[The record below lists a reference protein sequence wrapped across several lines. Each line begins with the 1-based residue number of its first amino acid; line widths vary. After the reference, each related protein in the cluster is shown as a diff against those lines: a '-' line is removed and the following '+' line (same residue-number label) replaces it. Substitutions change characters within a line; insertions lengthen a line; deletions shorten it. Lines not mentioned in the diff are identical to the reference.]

1 MLYLCNRKRNKQQT
15 KKQSVMKKFLINF
28 KEVTYGVVEVFAE
41 NEDEAREIAETDGM
55 RYDDNSEMELGELVS
70 EEDIDEE

>member
-1 MLYLCNRKRNKQQT
+1 
-15 KKQSVMKKFLINF
+15 MKKFLFNF

-55 RYDDNSEMELGELVS
+55 RYEDDSELELGEVVS
-70 EEDIDEE
+70 EEDINEE